1 MSNSSDFVSGSIEQI
16 LLGLARGLRDA
27 QAVLDDIPPTDA
39 FGRPQSSYHLP
50 YLDFSIKAT
59 VEASLPS
66 EQENSSSGI
75 RSLRTN
81 AIKVS
86 RIPQLKL
93 QLPDLKSGGAASAGS
108 TELTS
113 TFSGR
118 LISVPPSNSLPTL
131 RISARAVVLEATKP
145 LQRQLVIELSNSAGE
160 RITLAPVEL
169 NLDLETSLLLSEAAG
184 AKNLTEEKL
193 RSGLQLDQRVAQ
205 TDQQGNALVGA
216 TLSDK
221 LPANTNLVL
230 LINSG
235 ATLTQLILTP

>member
-1 MSNSSDFVSGSIEQI
+1 MSNSSNFVSGSIEQI
-16 LLGLARGLRDA
+16 LLGMARGLRDA

-39 FGRPQSSYHLP
+39 FGRPQSGYHLP

-59 VEASLPS
+59 VEASLPAEPES
-66 EQENSSSGI
+66 TGSSV

-93 QLPDLKSGGAASAGS
+93 QLPDLKRSGAAAAGS

-118 LISVPPSNSLPTL
+118 LVSVPPSNTLPTL
-131 RISARAVVLEATKP
+131 RLSARALVPDAAKP
-145 LQRQLVIELSNSAGE
+145 LQRQLLIQLSNSAGE
-160 RITLAPVEL
+160 LIALAPIEL
-169 NLDLETSLLLSEAAG
+169 NLDLEISLLLSEAAG
-184 AKNLTEEKL
+184 AKNLTEDKL
-193 RSGLQLDQRVAQ
+193 RSGLQLDQRVLQ
-205 TDQQGNALVGA
+205 SDQQGAAQVGA
-216 TLSDK
+216 TVSNS

>member
-59 VEASLPS
+59 VQASLPS
-66 EQENSSSGI
+66 EQEPAAAVRN
-75 RSLRTN
+75 LRTS
-81 AIKVS
+81 AIKAS

-93 QLPDLKSGGAASAGS
+93 QLPDLKRSNEAGSGS

-118 LISVPPSNSLPTL
+118 LVSVPPSNSLPTL
-131 RISARAVVLEATKP
+131 RISARERVPDAASPLHREVL
-145 LQRQLVIELSNSAGE
+145 IELSNSAGE
-160 RITLAPVEL
+160 RIAEAPVEL
-169 NLDLETSLLLSEAAG
+169 NLDLLASLQLSEAAG
-184 AKNLTEEKL
+184 ANNLTEDQL
-193 RSGLQLDQRVAQ
+193 RTAVQLEQRLVQ
-205 TDQQGNALVGA
+205 TDQQGSALVGA
-216 TLSDK
+216 TLTK
-221 LPANTNLVL
+221 ALPANTNLVL

>member
-66 EQENSSSGI
+66 EPQDSDTGV
-75 RSLRTN
+75 RTLRTN
-81 AIKVS
+81 SIKAS
-86 RIPQLKL
+86 RIPLLKL
-93 QLPDLKSGGAASAGS
+93 QLPDLKRSAEASTGA

-118 LISVPPSNSLPTL
+118 LVSVPPSNSLPTL
-131 RISARAVVLEATKP
+131 RINARAQAADEAKP
-145 LQRQLVIELSNSAGE
+145 LQRELLIEVSNSAGE
-160 RITLAPVEL
+160 RIAQAPVEL
-169 NLDLETSLLLSEAAG
+169 NLDLQTSLLLSEAAG
-184 AKNLTEEKL
+184 VKNLSQEQL
-193 RSGLQLDQRVAQ
+193 RSGLQLEQRVLQ
-205 TDQQGNALVGA
+205 TDATGVAQVG
-216 TLSDK
+216 LSLTNT

-235 ATLTQLILTP
+235 ASLTQLILTP